1 MFDSVLSTTL
11 IKLSQDNLKYN
22 FIDQKFYAIQTRFS
36 VIANG
41 KLSYFVNYLIQKVKC
56 CN

>member
-11 IKLSQDNLKYN
+11 IKLSQDNLEYN

-56 CN
+56 L